1 MNVSTFVKNYCLPFR
16 GNINTNNCKKLWEQ
30 HKKDN
35 NLGDVTTSEKDFISR
50 SGLDSGISSSS
61 EFSARDFVKDLVS
74 ANEYQEYYPS
84 SEETNIRVEDI
95 YQTVMEKT
103 GEIKDFQQILNVIAE
118 KSAQQVVSHYKEQ
131 SALLS
136 QINTQLGMSGD
147 LSKDFRDEITEASP
161 DLIRM
166 RISFSEMASF
176 VTQLVSDSGR
186 FRLINQETIIESAKV
201 AKAYVG
207 SLSELA
213 AMYPAFEKVGMGVSD
228 TSAALIKA
236 GRDAMGLGLRSQ
248 TVTKEIAA
256 NISKLNE
263 FGFKNGVEG
272 LSKMV
277 RQSIEFR
284 MNMENVFKIA
294 EDIMDPEK
302 ALSLAANLQAVG
314 GAVGSFND
322 PMKMMYMATNNVE
335 GIGDALKEAASSLAT
350 YNSEQ
355 GRFEITGINLRR
367 ARAMASELGIAM
379 GDLTKMAIAS
389 SEKMSALDD
398 IAARGLTLTD
408 DQKEFITNMAQ
419 MKDGRMVI
427 ELNSETLKKE
437 LGIEGTYLAL
447 ETLTSDQA
455 ALITKYQDQLKS
467 KTTEDLIRG
476 QASNVANLTANV
488 NFMAQL
494 ARIRAGKLGEKTWEA
509 AVDGIAKTITGKEL
523 SGEKLNEDLSGWMD
537 IQKKSSRGISEEI
550 VDEFGGFIKTA
561 KDTAKETIN
570 GVLNNIKE
578 PKTKTEKAEPK
589 NPNTNPPVKKQ
600 PDSAKP
606 DTAFS
611 NKTPLDI
618 KKQKNNE
625 PEYAQIYPTLINPQL
640 DNIPKTIAK
649 VESIISQNLISQV
662 NTYNKTENINTS
674 KTRTEIQDNKYITFR
689 HELRLF
695 SSALDELSRNMIKD
709 PIFSTGFKEIMKKE
723 ERGYI

>member
-1 MNVSTFVKNYCLPFR
+1 MARINNVKQWIDEKCRPR
-16 GNINTNNCKKLWEQ
+16 QRNNKYYTAEECIESW
-30 HKKDN
+30 KDN
-35 NLGDVTTSEKDFISR
+35 IANEPSDEDKREIRRKIG
-50 SGLDSGISSSS
+50 SGVSSSS

-74 ANEYQEYYPS
+74 ANEHQEYYPS
-84 SEETNIRVEDI
+84 SEDTNIRVEDI

-186 FRLINQETIIESAKV
+186 FRLINQETIIESAKL

-213 AMYPAFEKVGMGVSD
+213 SMYPAFEKVGMGVSD

-256 NISKLNE
+256 NISRLNE

-294 EDIMDPEK
+294 EDVMDPEK

-437 LGIEGTYLAL
+437 FGIEGTYLAL

-455 ALITKYQDQLKS
+455 ALLTKYQDQLKS

-509 AVDGIAKTITGKEL
+509 AVDGIAKAVTGKEM

-537 IQKKSSRGISEEI
+537 IQKKSSRGIGEEI
-550 VDEFGGFIKTA
+550 VEEVGGFMKTA
-561 KDTAKETIN
+561 KDTVN
-570 GVLNNIKE
+570 GVLNDIKE

-611 NKTPLDI
+611 NKIPLD
-618 KKQKNNE
+618 KTKPQNKE
-625 PEYAQIYPTLINPQL
+625 PEYAQISPTLINPQI

-649 VESIISQNLISQV
+649 VEAINNQNLISQV

-695 SSALDELSRNMIKD
+695 SSALDELSRNIIKD
-709 PIFSTGFKEIMKKE
+709 PIFSTGFKEIMKEE

>member
-35 NLGDVTTSEKDFISR
+35 NLGDVTTGEKDFINR

-131 SALLS
+131 SVLLS

-166 RISFSEMASF
+166 RISFSEMATF

-294 EDIMDPEK
+294 EDVMDPEK

-379 GDLTKMAIAS
+379 GDLTKTAIAS

-455 ALITKYQDQLKS
+455 ALLTKYQDQLKS

-537 IQKKSSRGISEEI
+537 IQKKSSRGIGEEI
-550 VDEFGGFIKTA
+550 VEEVGGFIKTT
-561 KDTAKETIN
+561 KDTVN

-578 PKTKTEKAEPK
+578 PKAKTEKAEPK

-649 VESIISQNLISQV
+649 VESIINQNLISQV